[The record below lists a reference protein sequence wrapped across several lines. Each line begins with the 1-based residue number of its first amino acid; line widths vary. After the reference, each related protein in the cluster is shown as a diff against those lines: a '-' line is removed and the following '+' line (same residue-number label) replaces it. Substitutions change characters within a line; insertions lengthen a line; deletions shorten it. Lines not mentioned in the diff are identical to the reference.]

1 MYRKRVKKSKL
12 KTIDEVLTIVSQDVM
27 EEGQRELTSK
37 ELKQVKKLYY
47 SQRKKILKGYI
58 DHDVFLNQ
66 VVCDI
71 VNDAAK
77 DVLESYCQ
85 SDLGRGLI
93 HPTITFFLNLSSRDT
108 LLDLC
113 PIKHNP
119 VATTTGLWN

>member
-27 EEGQRELTSK
+27 EESQRELTSK

-85 SDLGRGLI
+85 SSLGRGLI
-93 HPTITFFLNLSSRDT
+93 NPTITFF
-108 LLDLC
+108 
-113 PIKHNP
+113 
-119 VATTTGLWN
+119 

>member
-12 KTIDEVLTIVSQDVM
+12 KTIEEVLTVISQDVI
-27 EEGQRELTSK
+27 EEYHRELTPK

-58 DHDVFLNQ
+58 DHDAHLNQ

-77 DVLESYCQ
+77 DILESYCR
-85 SDLGRGLI
+85 SSLGRGLI
-93 HPTITFFLNLSSRDT
+93 NPTIIFF
-108 LLDLC
+108 
-113 PIKHNP
+113 
-119 VATTTGLWN
+119 

>member
-27 EEGQRELTSK
+27 EENQRELTPK

-58 DHDVFLNQ
+58 DHDAHLNQ

-77 DVLESYCQ
+77 DILESYCR
-85 SDLGRGLI
+85 SSLGRGLI
-93 HPTITFFLNLSSRDT
+93 NPTITFF
-108 LLDLC
+108 
-113 PIKHNP
+113 
-119 VATTTGLWN
+119 

>member
-27 EEGQRELTSK
+27 EENQRELTPK

-58 DHDVFLNQ
+58 DHDAHLNQ

-77 DVLESYCQ
+77 DILESY
-85 SDLGRGLI
+85 SSKLI
-93 HPTITFFLNLSSRDT
+93 Q
-108 LLDLC
+108 
-113 PIKHNP
+113 
-119 VATTTGLWN
+119 